1 MFPTQEFCSM
11 ACIALQFVIVCCLIK
26 IYRAVLQLGMNNQRE
41 LTEGREKS
49 NRERINDR
57 AGLHIRHAMEH
68 DEREG

>member
-1 MFPTQEFCSM
+1 MFLTQEFCTTM
-11 ACIALQFVIVCCLIK
+11 ACIASQFVIMCCLIK
-26 IYRAVLQLGMNNQRE
+26 IYRALLHLGMNNQE
-41 LTEGREKS
+41 LTEGRERS

>member
-11 ACIALQFVIVCCLIK
+11 DCIALLFVIVCCLIK